1 MISGIWLKALYYSRA
16 LFGYEGQTNDLK
28 VVSKGGKA
36 VILSGTGSYKF
47 IFNNIEELIFIKLIA
62 GSKW

>member
-1 MISGIWLKALYYSRA
+1 MALYFSRA

-36 VILSGTGSYKF
+36 VISSDAVIYKF
-47 IFNNIEELIFIKLIA
+47 VLKLRI
-62 GSKW
+62 SI